1 MNGMNK
7 SSGCNMREALVAYL
21 YGEATG
27 DESRLVES
35 HLTECAACKQEMVA
49 FERVRAVLQQWQID
63 DLPVVRVEATRRR
76 SALGLIRELFAV
88 APLWVKA
95 AGAVATALLV
105 LAVMGTE
112 VSIGRD
118 GFSMRA
124 DLLGRGRAPQPVTT
138 TGTGEV
144 ERPAAEQL
152 RAEVKNAVAAMIA
165 ESERQ
170 QKAEWQAQ
178 LVSLESQIENM
189 RSADLARLAA
199 RLAEQRTKIKTLER
213 DIDRREGLDL
223 TDILFSELTN
233 PSGKD
238 RAASVRGGE

>member
-1 MNGMNK
+1 
-7 SSGCNMREALVAYL
+7 MREALVAYL
-21 YGEATG
+21 YGEATH
-27 DESRLVES
+27 DEGRRLKS
-35 HLTECAACKQEMVA
+35 HLTECAACREEMAA

-76 SALGLIRELFAV
+76 SALDLIRELFAV
-88 APLWVKA
+88 APLWAKA
-95 AGAVATALLV
+95 AGAVAAAMLV

-112 VSIGRD
+112 ISLGRD

-124 DLLGRGRAPQPVTT
+124 DLLGRGRTPQPVTT
-138 TGTGEV
+138 TVTNEV
-144 ERPAAEQL
+144 TRPGAEQL
-152 RAEVKNAVAAMIA
+152 RAEVREVVTAMIA

-189 RSADLARLAA
+189 RSEDLARLAA

-233 PSGKD
+233 QTDKD
-238 RAASVRGGE
+238 GSASARGGE